1 MVCLG
6 PRPDSV
12 GQFGMCMGEGDLAQ
26 FTCLF
31 HSEPAEP
38 PECPEM
44 WGSGVVGG
52 FYSASWCWALT
63 HRAAAPFMQRR
74 QGHRARPGR
83 PQHTAALAD
92 LPLWLCL

>member
-6 PRPDSV
+6 PHPDSV

-38 PECPEM
+38 PECPEV
-44 WGSGVVGG
+44 WGCGGVSTVPRGAG
-52 FYSASWCWALT
+52 HSPTGQQLL
-63 HRAAAPFMQRR
+63 FMQRR

-83 PQHTAALAD
+83 PQHTAALSD